1 MIVTSAGAAVTLI
14 TSKDAVA
21 VFDVPGDDVDEVEIE
36 PVVLAVVVLPK
47 EIPLPDQ
54 EVNLYPAFAVA

>member
-1 MIVTSAGAAVTLI
+1 MI

-21 VFDVPGDDVDEVEIE
+21 VFDVPGDDVELEEIE

-47 EIPLPDQ
+47 VIPLPDQ
-54 EVNLYPAFAVA
+54 ELNLYPALAVA